1 MLHRIHP
8 ADPFRTMELF
18 FDAMRAPGLRR
29 GTTAN
34 RAIRQP
40 GLAQLRE
47 EDEHFVLSAELPGV
61 SPDKLELAAGDD
73 WIELRAS
80 REVAVPEGFELLR
93 RERADYQF
101 NRRFALPKRIVS
113 DKVEA
118 TLRDG
123 LLTVTLPKH
132 ASAGPRTIE
141 VKAA

>member
-18 FDAMRAPGLRR
+18 FDAMRGPGLRR
-29 GTTAN
+29 GT
-34 RAIRQP
+34 RQP
-40 GLAQLRE
+40 GIVQLRE
-47 EDEHFVLSAELPGV
+47 EDEQFVLLAELPGM
-61 SPDKLELAAGDD
+61 SPDRLELSAGDD
-73 WIELRAS
+73 WIELRAA
-80 REVAVPEGFELLR
+80 RELGVPEGFELRR

-101 NRRFALPKRIVS
+101 NRRFALPRRIAS
-113 DKVEA
+113 EKVEA

-123 LLTVTLPKH
+123 RLTVRIPKH

>member
-18 FDAMRAPGLRR
+18 FDAMRTPALRR
-29 GTTAN
+29 SGAM
-34 RAIRQP
+34 IRQP
-40 GLAQLRE
+40 GLASLRE
-47 EDEHFVLSAELPGV
+47 EDEQFVLAAELPGV
-61 SPDKLELAAGDD
+61 APSELELSAGDD
-73 WIELRAS
+73 WIELRAT
-80 REVAVPEGFELLR
+80 RELAVPEGFELRR

-101 NRRFALPKRIVS
+101 HRRFTLPKRIAS
-113 DKVEA
+113 DRVEA